1 MWSGHVV
8 AAEQAPYR
16 FLTLRP
22 RSLQISTTAMSSSD
36 HSELYSTLAELW
48 TLLDTLAAVP
58 PDMVALPSRDTG
70 MHPPS
75 EFNAGSAR
83 AGGFTEEAVTVLA
96 SLSYMI
102 YPLEMQ
108 PSTSPKCFLNA
119 GLDGRDFEETR
130 EMIEDKPIAGSMIV
144 LTESLG
150 GIGCYYVYD
159 TEKSE
164 LPDPFCKPWV
174 STDLFY

>member
-1 MWSGHVV
+1 
-8 AAEQAPYR
+8 
-16 FLTLRP
+16 LTLSPLSR
-22 RSLQISTTAMSSSD
+22 LI
-36 HSELYSTLAELW
+36 W
-48 TLLDTLAAVP
+48 LLFHQEIQACI
-58 PDMVALPSRDTG
+58 RQ
-70 MHPPS
+70 
-75 EFNAGSAR
+75 FNAGSAR

-96 SLSYMI
+96 SLPYMI

-108 PSTSPKCFLNA
+108 PSTSPKRFLNA